1 MSAKQIRR
9 WRPACRP
16 QTRWI
21 RGVLSLQMGE
31 NLLDNRR
38 IFDAGN
44 DPHRPTAGTEGF
56 NVDVEHPFQA
66 SPPGAYFWCAQ
77 VIDARRSAGVGSCPS
92 ALALSL

>member
-9 WRPACRP
+9 WRPACGP

-31 NLLDNRR
+31 NLLDDRW

-44 DPHRPTAGTEGF
+44 SLPRELSECFGHDPHRPTAGTAGF
-56 NVDVEHPFQA
+56 NVDVA
-66 SPPGAYFWCAQ
+66 
-77 VIDARRSAGVGSCPS
+77 
-92 ALALSL
+92 